1 MSSKIKSKLL
11 LGISFVGLVLFIFS
25 LLEIHYGII
34 EEFSNQTIAN
44 KRLTKQQKKL
54 DQNTI
59 DINDLV
65 GYYSAEQTLGNI
77 HRSASAQIMDING
90 NLNLLFSVP
99 NYPPKVMPLKVDINH
114 LKLETELL
122 GTGAIVFRQEI
133 NEVEIT
139 FRKETNIWVL
149 RK

>member
-11 LGISFVGLVLFIFS
+11 LGISFGLVLFIFS
-25 LLEIHYGII
+25 LLEIQYGII
-34 EEFSNQTIAN
+34 EKFTNQTIA
-44 KRLTKQQKKL
+44 KERLTEQQKKL

-59 DINDLV
+59 EINDLI

-77 HRSASAQIMDING
+77 QRSASAQIMDING
-90 NLNLLFSVP
+90 NLNLLFSIP
-99 NYPPKVMPLKVDINH
+99 NYPPRVIPLKVDINN

-122 GTGAIVFRQEI
+122 GTGEIVFRQEI
-133 NEVEIT
+133 NEVEII